1 VISLFSW
8 KGKSDQF
15 RRRWRGY
22 DPEQVDEFVR
32 QMNTDRQRLEEDLA
46 QLEAFTAA
54 HREERRREFERLTKL
69 RIDVASCLDN
79 SIGALRT
86 ASELLTNAQLQPPRQ
101 GDHRAAGRADLSKS
115 TRSLIGVSW
124 ESVRQLT
131 GRQKQV
137 LAASVFLLTSV
148 AITLAYRSRS
158 PNLPTKTAAAAPSAM
173 NVIVKSDSHAGP
185 ALSAVAQQP
194 AGLVLTLTAKRPCWI
209 GTHIDGGQPL
219 ERMLS
224 RDETIMLRANTEAI
238 IRIGDASALSLL
250 INNRAAKP
258 LGASGEVVT
267 TRITPA
273 NYLSL
278 LAND

>member
-22 DPEQVDEFVR
+22 DPAEVDEFVR

-86 ASELLTNAQLQPPRQ
+86 ASDLLTHAQLQPPRQ
-101 GDHRAAGRADLSKS
+101 GDHQAAGRTDRSKS
-115 TRSLIGVSW
+115 KRSAIRFPW
-124 ESVRQLT
+124 EKMPQLT
-131 GRQKQV
+131 RRQKQV

-148 AITLAYRSRS
+148 TVTLAYRSRT
-158 PNLPTKTAAAAPSAM
+158 PKVPVKTAAAPAAM
-173 NVIVKSDSHAGP
+173 SVIANSGNKAEP
-185 ALSAVAQQP
+185 ALPAVAQRP
-194 AGLVLTLTAKRPCWI
+194 PGLVLTLTAKRPCWI

-250 INNRAAKP
+250 INNRPAKP

-267 TRITPA
+267 TRITPG